1 MTADVQL
8 FPVTDGSHTRSSQ
21 RTWLQEQEQCMKATT
36 SLFHD
41 TSALTLAALVLN
53 CSALLGEATFPRHQE
68 KRAELYFIHANA
80 IVTSLSMRC
89 FQLLLVTP
97 ALPEQE

>member
-1 MTADVQL
+1 MQKEITAEISADMQL
-8 FPVTDGSHTRSSQ
+8 FLVTDWITRSSQ

-53 CSALLGEATFPRHQE
+53 CSAMLG
-68 KRAELYFIHANA
+68 
-80 IVTSLSMRC
+80 
-89 FQLLLVTP
+89 
-97 ALPEQE
+97 